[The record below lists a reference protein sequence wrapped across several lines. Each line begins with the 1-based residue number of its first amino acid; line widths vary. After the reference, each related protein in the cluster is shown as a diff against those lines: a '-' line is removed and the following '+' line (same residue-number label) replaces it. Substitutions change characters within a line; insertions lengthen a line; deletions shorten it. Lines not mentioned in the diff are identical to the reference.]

1 MSITSTAGFATA
13 DFNLWPEV
21 SRWVLVLLMFCGAC
35 AGSTGGGI
43 KIGRILLMGRAAR
56 CEIRRMSRPRTVNRV
71 MVNGKAVDDETLRG
85 SLIFFFL
92 YILMLIV
99 GTLLVSFDGFDT
111 TTNFTAVLSCLSN
124 VGPGLGLVGP
134 MGNFAMYSVFSK
146 IILTAAM
153 LIGRLEIF
161 PILILFSP
169 SLWKR

>member
-1 MSITSTAGFATA
+1 MLV
-13 DFNLWPEV
+13 NL
-21 SRWVLVLLMFCGAC
+21 
-35 AGSTGGGI
+35 
-43 KIGRILLMGRAAR
+43 
-56 CEIRRMSRPRTVNRV
+56 
-71 MVNGKAVDDETLRG
+71 
-85 SLIFFFL
+85 L